1 MKIKVKNS
9 GKLLFN
15 ETLELGQ
22 LLYWIILEGKVRE
35 RGKIDLKAFDVR
47 YLVMREEQLL
57 ETI

>member
-1 MKIKVKNS
+1 LKIKVKNS
-9 GKLLFN
+9 GELLFN

-57 ETI
+57 EAI

>member
-1 MKIKVKNS
+1 LKIKVKNS

>member
-1 MKIKVKNS
+1 LKIKVKNS
-9 GKLLFN
+9 GELLFN